1 MLGIRN
7 VVWVL
12 CLLLAFVPPA
22 LSLYTPPGTPQ
33 ALNTTDSPT
42 FAGVK
47 LSDSDNTHKIT
58 IKSATDEAAN
68 YDLLVPDLAGN
79 DTLCTLST
87 TQTIDGVKTFSNS
100 VSISGSLTAV
110 GTFFNLGSGVI
121 RIYDA
126 DNSNQYI
133 FTNGTNNLAAD
144 RNVKLPLLT
153 ADSTFAFA
161 DFAQTFSGV
170 QTFASSPVLSTAA
183 LTANGDTIT
192 IQDLGNANIIQ
203 SEGAQTINGTKTF
216 GSEVVMECGAGA
228 ETVKPSGRVYALT
241 TSVSTAADTTETDGA
256 TKSVGGNT
264 LNDNGD
270 ALRFTVWGTTA
281 NNANNKTIK
290 LYYNGVAVF
299 TSGTTSQNKD
309 FHFEML
315 VMRTSA
321 GNQKIVV
328 TGVYNDTAIS
338 PVTTTATADE
348 TAGVVVK
355 NTMTNGTAS
364 AADITTEGALLEVLN

>member
-1 MLGIRN
+1 MSGIRN

-12 CLLLAFVPPA
+12 CLLLAFMPPA

-58 IKSATDEAAN
+58 IKSSTNEAAN

-79 DTLCTLST
+79 DTIATRGSDNIFSGST
-87 TQTIDGVKTFSNS
+87 TFNG
-100 VSISGSLTAV
+100 SITAN
-110 GTFFNLGSGVI
+110 GILANFGSGVI
-121 RIYDA
+121 RVYDL
-126 DNSNQYI
+126 DNSNQYMI
-133 FTNGTNNLAAD
+133 TNGGNNLAGD
-144 RNVKLPLLT
+144 RNVKFPLLT

-192 IQDLGNANIIQ
+192 IQDLGNANIVQ
-203 SEGAQTINGTKTF
+203 SEGAQVINGAKTF

-241 TSVSTAADTTETDGA
+241 ASVSTAADTTETDGA